1 MARMSGF
8 VFQDEYLERLAKL
21 SDQEVGRMVRALA
34 EYHATGKEPE
44 LTGREGIAFDFIR
57 VDIDKADKAYQKK
70 CQNMSR
76 GNVEQLDAIDPN
88 CGQLGANGSNKNKNK
103 NKNKNCFNTTTTSAR
118 EEETPFGPV
127 TIDPLIVKVQ
137 SELNGLTDTHYQRL
151 EDYRQHLGD
160 ELVAFAIDAAVGNG
174 VRNWAYV
181 EAILNGYERD
191 NVRSVGDAKARD
203 AKRKQEKPQRT
214 SGGKTLNAQKFEQRD
229 LSEDDLK
236 GTTDEALLAMIEQS
250 RKEARA

>member
-8 VFQDEYLERLAKL
+8 VFHDEYLVRLAKL

-44 LTGREGIAFDFIR
+44 LTGRESVAFDFIR

-76 GNVEQLDAIDPN
+76 GNGEQLDAIDPN
-88 CGQLGANGSNKNKNK
+88 CGQLGANGSNKNKNQ
-103 NKNKNCFNTTTTSAR
+103 NCLNTTTTSAR
-118 EEETPFGPV
+118 EEETRFGTV
-127 TIDPLIVKVQ
+127 TIDPLIIKVQ
-137 SELNGLTDTHYQRL
+137 AELNGLTDTHYQRL

-160 ELVAFAIDAAVGNG
+160 ELVSYAIDAAVGNG

-181 EAILNGYERD
+181 EAILAGYQRE
-191 NVRSVGDAKARD
+191 NIRSIGDAKARD
-203 AKRKQEKPQRT
+203 EKRRERPKTGEKSRV
-214 SGGKTLNAQKFEQRD
+214 LNAQKFGQRD
-229 LSEDDLK
+229 YTEDELRGTSENDILK
-236 GTTDEALLAMIEQS
+236 AIQES
-250 RKEARA
+250 RKEGTA

>member
-21 SDQEVGRMVRALA
+21 SNQEVGRMVRALA

-76 GNVEQLDAIDPN
+76 GNGEQLDAIDPN
-88 CGQLGANGSNKNKNK
+88 CGQLGANGSNKNKNQ
-103 NKNKNCFNTTTTSAR
+103 NKNCLNTTTTSAR

-151 EDYRQHLGD
+151 EDYRQTLGD
-160 ELVAFAIDAAVGNG
+160 ELVGYAIDAAVGNG
-174 VRNWAYV
+174 VRNWSYV
-181 EAILNGYERD
+181 EAILRGYEKD
-191 NVRSVGDAKARD
+191 GIRSVGDAKARD
-203 AKRKQEKPQRT
+203 EKRRERPKTTGKD
-214 SGGKTLNAQKFEQRD
+214 KTLNAQKFGQRD

-236 GTTDEALLAMIEQS
+236 GTSDDELLAMIQQS
-250 RKEARA
+250 RKEGTA